1 MQLVDRQGRDVK
13 GIVSLQM
20 RWYRV
25 TNALTWK
32 YIPCVGFFYPSFC
45 LSFIRELTESN
56 IQVSL
61 VLLVK
66 AEMVP
71 QTISLLK
78 ANKKPDS
85 YRRRKIL

>member
-1 MQLVDRQGRDVK
+1 VQLVDRQGRDVK
-13 GIVSLQM
+13 GIFSLQL

-32 YIPCVGFFYPSFC
+32 YIPCVGFFYPLFC

-71 QTISLLK
+71 QTISLPK
-78 ANKKPDS
+78 ANKKS
-85 YRRRKIL
+85 ETVEKRKNL

>member
-1 MQLVDRQGRDVK
+1 
-13 GIVSLQM
+13 
-20 RWYRV
+20 
-25 TNALTWK
+25 
-32 YIPCVGFFYPSFC
+32 

-71 QTISLLK
+71 QTISLPK

-85 YRRRKIL
+85 YRRRKNL